1 MRFITSASRSDKI
14 LFALLTAA
22 NASYVVYW
30 SIFSIDRFYSLHAY
44 VYDLGIAMESG
55 WLIFHTHWTLLYFFK
70 SFYAL
75 SGRIL
80 LSPLFIGANFP
91 FILVVQTIA
100 ISSGSI
106 FIFLAAKIV
115 FRNNVLS
122 ILLATSY
129 LIYFPLAGPNFYD
142 FHYQV
147 FFIPFFLAGFYY
159 YLKGEYIISIVLMT
173 ISGLF
178 RFPYMAFPAAFAVI
192 EMATIFV
199 REKKHAFEIER
210 KRLKFLL
217 YGFFT
222 FSAFLLF
229 GYLSLLSASSGQ
241 AGAILS
247 LTHGNF
253 FSLSNIRVDLDIKI
267 FTVMLILGG
276 LLFLPLKSKYML
288 LTLPFFFFVFFYDF
302 KSYYYPRVLQVQYA
316 SALVP
321 FLYIAIID
329 ALRSSIVVK
338 EEESNEKE
346 GGTREIYKK
355 VRKNALKDVIALLIV
370 LILFTQVFEPYGALN
385 GYTEDSFGAS
395 YVMNVS
401 MPDFNV
407 FENAIK
413 LIPRDTPA
421 NEVFVGENLPFVY
434 PLPVNSSSPLSPIQS
449 MVYNDTTF
457 FYNYTELGSD
467 GKYYPILPKYVVM
480 YPYGSYGP
488 QDRFGYF
495 GYVNQISSYPNN
507 VSDYDIVAHL
517 METGDY
523 GILAE
528 ADGLFIL
535 ERGYHGPL
543 KYYVPFYRFYGYND
557 FIPGTDSKVTSRGI
571 SIGVSIPGLFFYGP
585 PTALSPGNYTV
596 TYFFKLIGDN
606 TSGIINLRSYYGAG
620 YQFFSEIASF
630 NSTATKAGAFKV
642 TYAFSSS
649 TFTSNDQF
657 VAYMVKLYGTIV
669 FEGVA
674 IDQVSGPS

>member
-1 MRFITSASRSDKI
+1 MRFITSRSDKI
-14 LFALLTAA
+14 LFALLIAA
-22 NASYVVYW
+22 NASYIVYW
-30 SIFSIDRFYSLHAY
+30 SVFSIDRFYSLHAY
-44 VYDLGIAMESG
+44 VYDLGVAMESG
-55 WLIFHTHWTLLYFFK
+55 WLIFHTHWTVLYFFQ
-70 SFYAL
+70 SFYFL

-106 FIFLAAKIV
+106 FVFLAAKIIL
-115 FRNNVLS
+115 RNNVLS

-147 FFIPFFLAGFYY
+147 FFIPFFLAGFYF
-159 YLKGEYIISIVLMT
+159 YLKGKYVVSIVLMT

-192 EMATIFV
+192 EMAAIFV
-199 REKKHAFEIER
+199 RYRKHAFEAER

-217 YGFFT
+217 YGFLT
-222 FSAFLLF
+222 FSAFLVF

-247 LTHGNF
+247 LTHGSL
-253 FSLSNIRVDLDIKI
+253 FSLSNIRVDLGIKI
-267 FTVMLILGG
+267 FTVVLILGS
-276 LLFLPLKSKYML
+276 LLFLPLKSKYVL
-288 LTLPFFFFVFFYDF
+288 LTLPFFFFVFFYDYEG
-302 KSYYYPRVLQVQYA
+302 YYFPLVLQDQYA
-316 SALVP
+316 AAFVP
-321 FLYIAIID
+321 FLYIAVID
-329 ALRSSIVVK
+329 ALGSSITVK
-338 EEESNEKE
+338 GERNSEKE
-346 GGTREIYKK
+346 GGTPEIYKK
-355 VRKNALKDVIALLIV
+355 VRKNALKYVITLLIV

-385 GYTEDSFGAS
+385 SYAGDSYGAS

-401 MPDFNV
+401 MPNFQT

-413 LIPRDTPA
+413 LIPKDTPA
-421 NEVFVGENLPFVY
+421 NEVFIGENLPFVY

-449 MVYNDTTF
+449 MVYPNTAF
-457 FYNYTELGSD
+457 FYNYTELGSN

-488 QDRFGYF
+488 KDRFGYF

-507 VSDYDIVAHL
+507 VSDYDIVTHL
-517 METGDY
+517 IGTGDY

-543 KYYVPFYRFYGYND
+543 KYYVPFYRFYGPND
-557 FIPGTDSKVTSRGI
+557 FIPGANSKVTSSGI
-571 SIGVSIPGLFFYGP
+571 SIGVSTPGLFFYGP

-596 TYFFKLIGDN
+596 TYYFKLIGDN
-606 TSGIINLRSYYGAG
+606 TSGIINLRSYYGTG
-620 YQFFSEIASF
+620 YQFFSEITSF
-630 NSTATKAGAFKV
+630 NSAATKAGAFKV
-642 TYAFSSS
+642 TYGFSSG

-657 VAYMVKLYGTIV
+657 VAYIVKLYGTIV

-674 IDQVSGPS
+674 INQVSGPS